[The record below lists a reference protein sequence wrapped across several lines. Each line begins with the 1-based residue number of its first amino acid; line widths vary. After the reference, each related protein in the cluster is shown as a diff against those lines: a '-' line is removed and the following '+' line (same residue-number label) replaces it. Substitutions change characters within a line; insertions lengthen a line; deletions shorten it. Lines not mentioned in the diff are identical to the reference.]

1 MEKSNSRKSSNLDYL
16 WSILM
21 IICISL
27 LATHL
32 VITSKLSASENDQ
45 IIKRTFVSRNAP

>member
-1 MEKSNSRKSSNLDYL
+1 MEKSNFTKSSNLDYL

-21 IICISL
+21 IICITL

-32 VITSKLSASENDQ
+32 VISSKSSASENDQ
-45 IIKRTFVSRNAP
+45 IIKRTFVSGNTS